1 MIHCRALKL
10 LLLFNMIPVTM
21 MMAITLDGKIAKDKN
36 QLANWTSKED
46 KQLFMEVSK
55 EHGVII
61 MGENTFKT
69 FPKPLPNRL
78 NVVFSY
84 NGGEDIENSVMW
96 VSGDPEQVLIDLEKK
111 SYTKALLGGGASI
124 NSLFLKHQ
132 LINEIIITIEPK
144 LFGQGISLFSEDI
157 DINLEL
163 LEHRLLN
170 ANVLMLRYKVIYS

>member
-1 MIHCRALKL
+1 
-10 LLLFNMIPVTM
+10 M

-46 KQLFMEVSK
+46 KKLFMEVSK

-84 NGGEDIENSVMW
+84 NSGEDIEDSLMW
-96 VSGDPEQVLIDLEKK
+96 VNGDPKQVLIELEKK

-124 NSLFLKHQ
+124 NSLFLKNQ

-144 LFGQGISLFSEDI
+144 LFGQGISLFSEDFDI
-157 DINLEL
+157 DLEL
-163 LEHRLLN
+163 LDHKLLN
-170 ANVLMLRYKVIYS
+170 PNVLMLKYKVIYS